1 MSNDD
6 TNNVPNENP
15 ADDSQKYDKILE
27 GFARD
32 KREIIM
38 LNIAVI
44 KRSQRKEAMTAIEAG
59 KALSEIKKQCGAD
72 KAKFREICAATQ
84 VTRRTLQHEM
94 RVAKRFY
101 DVRDLVCDIPLN
113 VLIKLAKK
121 ATPKPLVEWVIQ
133 EKQAGRSIDL
143 IELKGKLDA
152 TCKKMSPSLT
162 AHEPSPQK
170 DIEVA
175 VASTNEAGA
184 CSPLSQT
191 DPISGEAADAG
202 ATMSDGTAGPTVAD
216 ENVGGTTGVVKGDG
230 SQPVEGRVLRLE
242 ERIPVGT
249 GEDGSVTAAHNAA
262 NMLMSNDPVDPHE
275 LATQL
280 EAADADELKK
290 LLIERCNTAEAA

>member
-6 TNNVPNENP
+6 TNDVPNENP

-38 LNIAVI
+38 FNIAVI
-44 KRSQRKEAMTAIEAG
+44 KRSQRKETMTAIEAG

-72 KAKFREICAATQ
+72 KAKFREICAVTQ

-133 EKQAGRSIDL
+133 EKQAGRSINL

-170 DIEVA
+170 NIEVA

-242 ERIPVGT
+242 ERTSVGA
-249 GEDGSVTAAHNAA
+249 GEDRSVMAAHNAA
-262 NMLMSNDPVDPHE
+262 NMLMSKDPVDPFE

-280 EAADADELKK
+280 EAADAMELKK
-290 LLIERCNTAEAA
+290 LLIAGCSKAKAA